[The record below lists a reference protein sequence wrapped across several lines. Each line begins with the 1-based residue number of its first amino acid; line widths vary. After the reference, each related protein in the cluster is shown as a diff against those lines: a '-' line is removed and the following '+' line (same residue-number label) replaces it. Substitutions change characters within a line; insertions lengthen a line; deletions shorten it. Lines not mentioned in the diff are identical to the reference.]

1 MVLEVTIGESICVR
15 MDDGIEDS
23 RPVPEQ
29 VEDYL
34 TRMSRAAVKT
44 YVDLPASSMIGAL
57 EDDDEG

>member
-1 MVLEVTIGESICVR
+1 MMLEITIGESICIR
-15 MDDGIEDS
+15 MDDGIEDQ

-44 YVDLPASSMIGAL
+44 YCDIPASSMIGA
-57 EDDDEG
+57 EDDDDT

>member
-1 MVLEVTIGESICVR
+1 MMLEVTIGESICVR

-34 TRMSRAAVKT
+34 TRMSRTAVKT
-44 YVDLPASSMIGAL
+44 YTDIPTAAL
-57 EDDDEG
+57 VSYEDDDEA

>member
-1 MVLEVTIGESICVR
+1 MVLEVTIGESICIR

-44 YVDLPASSMIGAL
+44 YTDIPTSSMIGG
-57 EDDDEG
+57 DDDEG

>member
-1 MVLEVTIGESICVR
+1 MMLEVTIGESICVR

-34 TRMSRAAVKT
+34 TRMSRTAVKT

-57 EDDDEG
+57 EDDDES

>member
-1 MVLEVTIGESICVR
+1 MMLEVTIGESICIR

-44 YVDLPASSMIGAL
+44 YVDLPASAMSGYV
-57 EDDDEG
+57 EDPDED